1 MAHCIRGPVLCFTKD
16 AVTQTTLGRVRT
28 ACHAAAEQL
37 GAGYAMEPEAI
48 CEGGVRFTRWPGKV
62 DGDGAYKAVRF
73 SGLRGW
79 PLLTRDVSDATPLW
93 LDEVPR
99 LDFFLKAFYGAPPF
113 TVAELQ
119 AVASN
124 IAACFAGSSVD
135 RLPPATTLSRA
146 YESAPRALQ
155 VPNAQ

>member
-1 MAHCIRGPVLCFTKD
+1 MAHCIRGPVLCFAKD
-16 AVTQTTLGRVRT
+16 AVTQTTLGRIRT
-28 ACHAAAEQL
+28 ACRAAAEQL
-37 GAGYAMEPEAI
+37 GDGYAMEPDAI

-99 LDFFLKAFYGAPPF
+99 LDFFLKAFYGAPAF
-113 TVAELQ
+113 TVAELE
-119 AVASN
+119 AVASA
-124 IAACFAGSSVD
+124 IAACFSGSSVD
-135 RLPPATTLSRA
+135 RLPLANTLSRA
-146 YESAPRALQ
+146 YASAPRALQ
-155 VPNAQ
+155 EPNG